1 VKNAWGGLLNTDMAL
16 IESAILGTVSI
27 AIGGL
32 TVYSL
37 TTANG
42 AADQAREYIQQYTGA
57 LTGTCVVTLPS
68 VPKVGWA
75 QNSTTGGH
83 NITLTT
89 VAGASVT
96 IPPDGTYYWY
106 MVDGSANVSFPS
118 FSYSALMAQS
128 LTVSGNA
135 TIGGTLGV
143 TGATTLG
150 GTLSVVGDITAS
162 GAGTGLA
169 VTNNATVGGTFGVS
183 GTLTAGG
190 AGTGLVVSHNAT
202 IAGTF
207 GVAGLASFT
216 GVGTGLAVTNDMTVG
231 GKVSP
236 TAGWLV
242 GSTSNPIAN
251 TTNGSQIVSD
261 GSQQIY
267 NTGARTPFTIGVG
280 AAIGMVNFYYT
291 TTPVGSISTNGGSV
305 AYNQTS
311 DATLKIGDG
320 LIQAEQSGRIIDRL
334 HALWFR
340 WKSDPD
346 ADPMPGF
353 FAQQVARVFPWAVTR
368 GRGKK
373 GRPNYQPWQMDA
385 GKLMPVVIAELQFL
399 RKRVAELER
408 RSAGT

>member
-1 VKNAWGGLLNTDMAL
+1 MM
-16 IESAILGTVSI
+16 
-27 AIGGL
+27 
-32 TVYSL
+32 
-37 TTANG
+37 
-42 AADQAREYIQQYTGA
+42 
-57 LTGTCVVTLPS
+57 P
-68 VPKVGWA
+68 
-75 QNSTTGGH
+75 
-83 NITLTT
+83 
-89 VAGASVT
+89 
-96 IPPDGTYYWY
+96 
-106 MVDGSANVSFPS
+106 
-118 FSYSALMAQS
+118 
-128 LTVSGNA
+128 
-135 TIGGTLGV
+135 
-143 TGATTLG
+143 
-150 GTLSVVGDITAS
+150 
-162 GAGTGLA
+162 
-169 VTNNATVGGTFGVS
+169 
-183 GTLTAGG
+183 
-190 AGTGLVVSHNAT
+190 
-202 IAGTF
+202 
-207 GVAGLASFT
+207 
-216 GVGTGLAVTNDMTVG
+216 
-231 GKVSP
+231 
-236 TAGWLV
+236 
-242 GSTSNPIAN
+242 
-251 TTNGSQIVSD
+251 
-261 GSQQIY
+261 
-267 NTGARTPFTIGVG
+267 IGVG